1 MKFAGGMVPTP
12 SLIGIGVILA
22 IIYLVMQRIR

>member
-1 MKFAGGMVPTP
+1 MKFAGEVPTP

-22 IIYLVMQRIR
+22 IIYLVMQRVR

>member
-1 MKFAGGMVPTP
+1 MKFADGVPTP
-12 SLIGIGVILA
+12 SLIGIGLIIA